1 MTVCSMNCRNTRW
14 LFKEI
19 AAVNS
24 NVIAV
29 VMNGGAVAMPW
40 ADEVKAILE
49 CFYGGQGIGR
59 AIVKVI
65 SGEVNPSGHMPVSVP
80 AFREQI
86 ISDEIL
92 QSRRSR

>member
-1 MTVCSMNCRNTRW
+1 MQYELPEYQVA
-14 LFKEI
+14 LLKEI

-65 SGEVNPSGHMPVSVP
+65 SGEVNSVRTYACVSSGVP
-80 AFREQI
+80 GT
-86 ISDEIL
+86 DYL
-92 QSRRSR
+92 G